1 MASAVA
7 CPLACFFVVFLFAPP
22 SLPLPPFPLS
32 LVLDYL
38 FSPPSLLLSLLLSH
52 CHTLTYSFT
61 LSPCQSLRL
70 SPSPPLS
77 LSPVLSLSLQLF
89 LDAKHRVN
97 PLSVIPQ
104 SKRTRAPLRAM
115 ESGYTT
121 LSAPQDG
128 SLTNPTV

>member
-77 LSPVLSLSLQLF
+77 LSPVLPLSLSFSLSSPVAG
-89 LDAKHRVN
+89 DPVGPHREV
-97 PLSVIPQ
+97 S
-104 SKRTRAPLRAM
+104 
-115 ESGYTT
+115 
-121 LSAPQDG
+121 
-128 SLTNPTV
+128 